1 MLRRV
6 TDNRNKKQAV
16 FCMILDWRKHY
27 KIVPAEDAEAFESLV
42 SDELIAINGKVSELP
57 ALHAAFKAVANK
69 LETDSIT
76 KFNAW
81 SQVQTSAR
89 MMMDI
94 LIARFDWSEEI

>member
-6 TDNRNKKQAV
+6 TDNKNKKQAV

-27 KIVPAEDAEAFESLV
+27 KVVPVEDANDFEQSV
-42 SDELIAINGKVSELP
+42 IDELTAINAKISELP
-57 ALHAAFKAVANK
+57 DSYAAFKAVVNK
-69 LETDSIT
+69 LGADSIP

-81 SQVQTSAR
+81 SQAQTSAK